1 MTAGKGAVKIHLTG
15 HQREIL
21 QRLDLIKVKDG
32 KLLQANS
39 LDSLNLPNK
48 VNSWIFTPSFGRFS
62 GQRQAFL
69 NWSQAMSGA
78 AYVRVLVVRPSE
90 VKEYLQLVQSLGQ
103 APDSLPCT
111 LVMELPEQLSIGRLG
126 SQLSQ
131 EYQKAV
137 PAGVVT
143 LDNGIGYARLCI
155 QLVAHVLQLPDVW
168 MLDDSIQD
176 CWQLDLDAEP
186 LQEEHAQHGP
196 LQPCSFFTVMSG
208 IEQHVAA
215 SKQPAEAASSQFASM
230 PIDKL
235 WDSKVSPRASKE
247 EVELVDTVQNIFD
260 LSGAHE
266 HVGIIGL
273 NRQPYRH
280 KLVGAKW
287 QGGRGPPP
295 FKVTHSV
302 YCFFLLN
309 VKATCSAQ
317 PMVLWPARQYAEDI
331 EMHHMCEDNK
341 LSVIKCN
348 SLFFHK
354 ANLQGSA
361 VKQAVEL
368 QKQLPSV
375 TVSGAAGPM
384 WGGQQVTVTVSNA
397 QHCRRVTVCGVEAEE
412 KEAQDQHTR
421 RFVVTP
427 PPVTDALAAC
437 VSRPDAA
444 NIVLSGRIT
453 LDIGQPEL
461 FVASQAF
468 AYYGLREWG
477 PRTRPARRAAPLA
490 EEGSHSP
497 SYASPTILECSV
509 VICLGVC
516 LTTLVDVDHA
526 RTPAAMPV

>member
-1 MTAGKGAVKIHLTG
+1 MTAGEGAMKIHLTG
-15 HQREIL
+15 HQRETL
-21 QRLDLIKVKDG
+21 QRLHLIKVKDG
-32 KLLQANS
+32 KMLQANS
-39 LDSLNLPNK
+39 LDCLDSLNVPNA

-69 NWSQAMSGA
+69 DWSQAMSDA

-111 LVMELPEQLSIGRLG
+111 VVMELPEKLTIGDLG
-126 SQLSQ
+126 SQLSK
-131 EYQKAV
+131 EYRDAV
-137 PAGVVT
+137 PTGIVT
-143 LDNGIGYARLCI
+143 LNSGIGYARLCI

-176 CWQLDLDAEP
+176 CWRLNLDAKS

-196 LQPCSFFTVMSG
+196 LQPCSFFTVMSC

-215 SKQPAEAASSQFASM
+215 SKQPAEAAGSPFASM
-230 PIDKL
+230 PVDKL
-235 WDSKVSPRASKE
+235 WDSRVSPRVSKE
-247 EVELVDTVQNIFD
+247 EVEIVEEVQNTFD
-260 LSGAHE
+260 FSGAHE

-295 FKVTHSV
+295 FKLTHSV

-309 VKATCSAQ
+309 IEATCSAKR
-317 PMVLWPARQYAEDI
+317 MVLWPSRQYAEDI

-361 VKQAVEL
+361 VKQA
-368 QKQLPSV
+368 KQLPSV

-397 QHCRRVTVCGVEAEE
+397 QLCRCVTVCGVEAEE
-412 KEAQDQHTR
+412 TEAQDQHTR
-421 RFVVTP
+421 RFIVAS

-437 VSRPDAA
+437 VSPPDAA

-453 LDIGQPEL
+453 LDIRQPEL

-477 PRTRPARRAAPLA
+477 PRTCPAKRDPPLPEA
-490 EEGSHSP
+490 GSYSL
-497 SYASPTILECSV
+497 SSCASAIVLECSV
-509 VICLGVC
+509 VTCSVLY
-516 LTTLVDVDHA
+516 LTHKHCFCW
-526 RTPAAMPV
+526 